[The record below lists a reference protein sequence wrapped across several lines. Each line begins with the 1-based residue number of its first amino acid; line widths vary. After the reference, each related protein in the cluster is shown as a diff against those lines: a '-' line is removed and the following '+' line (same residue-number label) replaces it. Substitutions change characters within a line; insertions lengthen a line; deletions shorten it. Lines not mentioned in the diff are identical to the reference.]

1 MLRARI
7 AVLSVILLGSA
18 STARAQSTGTATAA
32 PSTGTATPSTGTAA
46 PSTGTPAPAADAKPA
61 EGEKKKEEE
70 RWEVTGDVVLGQ
82 TRFDVFGPGRIAA
95 PGQPGISDRPNGNSF
110 DRTKV
115 SSFSIIPGLQYHL
128 SPRFWL
134 RGRLPVVVGE
144 LDSVNNTAESRTAT
158 NLGNVDLG
166 GTYALIPGEDFQLE
180 GGFDLALPTA
190 GGSEG
195 PSAADA
201 AKNPTG
207 RYEYR
212 AIDRFAVSRAAD
224 VVRGSAESGALEPG
238 RLGLVP
244 RISARIQFGR
254 LMLRPTIKVENMID
268 VTGDSAHTY
277 VGEIVAGVR
286 AGVRVAS
293 FLEPGVNVWTNATI
307 LQQDN
312 RKRNMGVVEPYIRFP
327 NKAVTPTLGV
337 VIPFAGQVAD
347 DSTLAFRLGILWE
360 I

>member
-1 MLRARI
+1 MLRARF

-18 STARAQSTGTATAA
+18 STARAQSTATTPSAAA
-32 PSTGTATPSTGTAA
+32 PTTGTATPSTA
-46 PSTGTPAPAADAKPA
+46 PSTSGAPAPAADAKPA

-115 SSFSIIPGLQYHL
+115 SSFSIIPGLQYHW

-195 PSAADA
+195 PSPADA

-254 LMLRPTIKVENMID
+254 LMLRPTIKVENMLD

-312 RKRNMGVVEPYIRFP
+312 RKRNMGVVEPYVRFP

-360 I
+360 L

>member
-1 MLRARI
+1 
-7 AVLSVILLGSA
+7 LLGTA
-18 STARAQSTGTATAA
+18 STARAQSSGTPAPSTAPSAA
-32 PSTGTATPSTGTAA
+32 PSTA
-46 PSTGTPAPAADAKPA
+46 PAHAAPAADAKPA

-70 RWEVTGDVVLGQ
+70 RWEVTGDLVLGQ
-82 TRFDVFGPGRIAA
+82 TRFDVFGPGLIDAA
-95 PGQPGISDRPNGNSF
+95 GQPGISDRPNVNSF

-115 SSFSIIPGLQYHL
+115 SSFSLIPGLQYHW
-128 SPRFWL
+128 SPRLWL

-144 LDSVNNTAESRTAT
+144 LDSVNNSAESRTAT

-166 GTYALIPGEDFQLE
+166 GTYALIPGEEFQLE

-190 GGSEG
+190 GGSEQ

-201 AKNPTG
+201 AKTPTA
-207 RYEYR
+207 RYQYR
-212 AIDRFAVSRAAD
+212 AIDRFAASRAAD
-224 VVRGSAESGALEPG
+224 IVRGSADSGVFEPG

-244 RISARIQFGR
+244 RISARIQFGK
-254 LMLRPTIKVENMID
+254 LHLRPTIKVENMLD

-286 AGVRVAS
+286 AGYRIAS
-293 FLEPGVNVWTNATI
+293 FLEPGFNVWTNATI

-312 RKRNMGVVEPYIRFP
+312 RKLNMGVVEPYLRFP
-327 NKAVTPTLGV
+327 NKVITPTLGV

-347 DSTLAFRLGILWE
+347 DSTLAFRLGLLWE
-360 I
+360 L